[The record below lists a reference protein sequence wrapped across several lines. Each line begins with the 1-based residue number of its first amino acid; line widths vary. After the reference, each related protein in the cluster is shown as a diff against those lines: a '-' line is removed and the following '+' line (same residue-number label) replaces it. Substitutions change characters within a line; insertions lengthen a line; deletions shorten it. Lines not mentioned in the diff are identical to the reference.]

1 MRKNKLR
8 TFLTGFSVAWGIFML
23 IILLGGGTGLQ
34 NGVEDQFSGDAINSI
49 WIGGGRTSIP
59 YKGLQPDRFIM
70 LTNEDY
76 DMIRNEVKHVE
87 NVSGRLQVW
96 SSSPVN
102 YRNEYGQYDLK
113 SVHPAHKNVENVKMT
128 DGRFI
133 NDLDIEKYRK
143 VAVIGRLV
151 KEGLFKGEDPM
162 GKYIR
167 INGISFRVVGVFE
180 DARDEEMRRVYLPI
194 SVIQKIF
201 YGRDDIGQLTLTTS
215 DGVST
220 EESYAITDEIKRKL
234 ANRHSFAF
242 EDQRAIWIHNNAQYY
257 GEVMGL
263 FAGIRFVIFIVGIGT
278 IIAGVVGVSNIMLVV
293 VKDRTREIGVRK
305 ALGAK
310 PWSIV
315 SMLLQESVFITAFS
329 GYFGMVAGIFVIE
342 IAKKL
347 IPENEFFV
355 NPGVNISIA
364 VFAAFVLVFSGAVAG
379 LFPAVRAS
387 RIQPVEAL
395 RDE

>member
-1 MRKNKLR
+1 
-8 TFLTGFSVAWGIFML
+8 
-23 IILLGGGTGLQ
+23 
-34 NGVEDQFSGDAINSI
+34 GDAINSI